1 MAKEISD
8 WKKNRKDRIKEI
20 DMEILKLKGANDQII
35 TGAQLEQQKLAK
47 NNTEI
52 IRLQGGKEELERQ
65 IKS

>member
-1 MAKEISD
+1 MAKEIKD

-20 DMEILKLKGANDQII
+20 DMQILKLKGANDQII
-35 TGAQLEQQKLAK
+35 AGAQLEQQKLAK

-65 IKS
+65 VKG